1 MAPFTQLQFDLVLQD
16 SKQLLRDDS
25 ENYINI
31 NINGPCF
38 PLVKYIQASIVPDNK
53 IRLWGFIVRLFPLQ
67 LP

>member
-1 MAPFTQLQFDLVLQD
+1 MAPFTQPQFDLVLQD

-25 ENYINI
+25 ENYINSS
-31 NINGPCF
+31 CF

-53 IRLWGFIVRLFPLQ
+53 IRLWGFIVRLFLLQ